1 MSGIG
6 STSTS
11 GSGSSVSFGTNVAPI
26 SFPGIASGI
35 DYNSIIN
42 KYTSLT
48 IAQATPLKT
57 KVTLLNAQETELL
70 KIQNLVSKLQDT
82 FTALSDP
89 TNLNGFSATST
100 NTSVVAP
107 SSISGQTATPGS
119 YQITSTQLATATRI
133 TNDPAANGTFNQNVL
148 LTNSGA
154 SITPS
159 NGTNIPTGQTTPKGE
174 VTING
179 VTIQYDVNAD
189 TFANLATRINSN
201 TTLAAEGVNLSI
213 NASGKAVLTSN
224 VPLTV
229 GGANDSGNI
238 LSVLKLDTSPVVQ
251 SGSTYTITGS
261 GNVGGINVGS
271 TLNQSNNAGFATAV
285 TAGTFTING
294 VQFTVDPTTQN
305 LNNMLTNINN
315 SSAGVVATYDSAHD
329 QVILTSKST
338 GPQSIAL
345 GSANDTS
352 NFLQAV
358 GFLRTANVPGTL
370 STGATEGVGT
380 AAVIKY
386 LDASGNPQ
394 TAYSNSNDVTNVVPG
409 IDMKLLQSSST
420 GFTVN
425 VAQDSSGLQTAI
437 NSFVTAYNNVIDEIN
452 TATQAPVVGSS
463 TDSTTGQQVSG
474 AVTGGGILA
483 NNQDVLALRDTLVNY
498 VSEMGKSGST
508 SYNSLA
514 SIGLTLD
521 SSFTQQTA
529 GSAKDSTNSANQSN
543 VTTQT
548 FAGTSGKLNS
558 LNVSTLTAALAA
570 NPIAVQKLFTAQN
583 NPIYD
588 LGAYL
593 TTVSGL
599 PTQLAKGHAGT
610 IPPQSLITQLTS
622 STNNQI
628 DSLQQQ
634 INLVTDQANMQANEL
649 RAEFTASESQIAKLQ
664 AQQGSLGSLTGGK

>member
-11 GSGSSVSFGTNVAPI
+11 GSGSSVTFGTNVPPI

-42 KYTSLT
+42 KYTSMT

-57 KVTLLNAQETELL
+57 QVTLLNTQETELL

-82 FTALSDP
+82 FTPLSDP
-89 TNLNGFSATST
+89 TNLNAFTATST
-100 NTSVVAP
+100 NTSVVTP
-107 SSISGQTATPGS
+107 SSITGQTATPGS

-133 TNDPAANGTFNQNVL
+133 TNDPAANGAFNQGVFL
-148 LTNSGA
+148 INSGA
-154 SITPS
+154 SVTPS
-159 NGTNIPTGQTTPKGE
+159 NGTNIPPGQTTPKGQ

-179 VTIQYDVNAD
+179 VTIQYDVNVE
-189 TFANLATRINSN
+189 TFGNLASLINGN

-271 TLNQSNNAGFATAV
+271 TLNQSNNAGFATPV

-294 VQFTVDPTTQN
+294 VQFMVDPTTQN

-345 GSANDTS
+345 GNANDTS

-358 GFLRTANVPGTL
+358 GFLKTANVPGTL

-409 IDMKLLQSSST
+409 IDMKLLQSSPS

-425 VAQDSSGLQTAI
+425 VAQDSTGLQTAI
-437 NSFVTAYNNVIDEIN
+437 NNFVTAYNNVIDEIN

-483 NNQDVLALRDTLVNY
+483 NNQDVLALRDSLINY
-498 VSEMGKSGST
+498 VSGIGQNGST

-521 SSFTQQTA
+521 SSFTQQVA
-529 GSAKDSTNSANQSN
+529 GAAKDSTNSSNQTN

-548 FAGTSGKLNS
+548 FAGTSGKLNA
-558 LNVSTLTAALAA
+558 LNVSTLTTALAA
-570 NPIAVQKLFTAQN
+570 NPTAVQKLFTAQK

-599 PTQLAKGHAGT
+599 PTQLAQGHAGT

-622 STNNQI
+622 SANNQI
-628 DSLQQQ
+628 DSLQRQ

-649 RAEFTASESQIAKLQ
+649 RAEFTASESQIAQLQ
-664 AQQGSLGSLTGGK
+664 AQQGSLGSLSGGK